1 MLVSSATKDVRW
13 PSPNAKILQI
23 SKTYRHWWVLWCAH
37 PLIDKVCN
45 VPSTAPRT
53 ERHDL
58 PLVDQRTRHMARY
71 EIGASKICRTDSWS
85 LSPPLLVEKEWLPFD
100 TPPTTSAETCGEA
113 LIRNPI
119 RLEVNGASHSIRL
132 SLCRKQLVT
141 ACFEHNVTN
150 ILPHRNP
157 TQGNNNKIESKL
169 KNTHRNLGQ
178 RGWRRSRR

>member
-1 MLVSSATKDVRW
+1 MTEPKRQNTTDFKNIPPLMGFVVRPSSYWQSLQRPIDGTSDRTAWSSSRGSKNQTHGTIRNWCFKNLQNRQLVPV
-13 PSPNAKILQI
+13 
-23 SKTYRHWWVLWCAH
+23 
-37 PLIDKVCN
+37 
-45 VPSTAPRT
+45 
-53 ERHDL
+53 
-58 PLVDQRTRHMARY
+58 
-71 EIGASKICRTDSWS
+71 
-85 LSPPLLVEKEWLPFD
+85 PPLLVEKEWLPFD
-100 TPPTTSAETCGEA
+100 TPPKTSAETCGEA

-141 ACFEHNVTN
+141 ACIEHNVTN